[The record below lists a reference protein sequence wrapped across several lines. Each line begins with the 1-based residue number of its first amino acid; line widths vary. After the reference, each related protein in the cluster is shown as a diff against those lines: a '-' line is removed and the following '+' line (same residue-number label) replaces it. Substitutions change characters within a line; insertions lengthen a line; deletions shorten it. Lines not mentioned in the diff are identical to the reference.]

1 MQGSQKMCTFAAAKP
16 RCSAVGSVP
25 GLGPGCR
32 RFESCHLDSHNE
44 PLIQKES
51 AVFSCHLQNPVL
63 DLLTKTII
71 TPVNGNSLSDFCCT
85 LSAIAIMSKL
95 TCHYPLN
102 CCIFLSSGP
111 AIVRKNSE
119 NRRQSQ
125 TCLSYAEVHPV
136 LRIAKNPAS
145 LKNHSP

>member
-1 MQGSQKMCTFAAAKP
+1 MS
-16 RCSAVGSVP
+16 
-25 GLGPGCR
+25 
-32 RFESCHLDSHNE
+32 E
-44 PLIQKES
+44 
-51 AVFSCHLQNPVL
+51 
-63 DLLTKTII
+63 LTWRQ
-71 TPVNGNSLSDFCCT
+71 V
-85 LSAIAIMSKL
+85 
-95 TCHYPLN
+95 Y
-102 CCIFLSSGP
+102 